1 MPLRRCLLLGAD
13 GSLETQLVRTP
24 VDGAVPV
31 ARAVLDKATG
41 YWGYALPAITGLHID
56 RDSNL
61 KPEGSS

>member
-1 MPLRRCLLLGAD
+1 MPVRRRLLLGAD
-13 GSLETQLVRTP
+13 YSLETQLVRTP

-31 ARAVLDKATG
+31 ARDVLDKTMG
-41 YWGYALPAITGLHID
+41 YWDYALPAITGLHID